1 MTFRPWG
8 RETNHKVRPNQSSP
22 TNNLTK
28 AKNKTLRKWLL
39 RLLSVGVL
47 AAFVWQFQRLSSS
60 LDWAAF
66 GAALTRPGQW
76 KYLALAVVLMPVNWW
91 LEARKWHI
99 LLTAFL
105 PWDFSRTW
113 RATLA
118 GVSLSAATPNRIGEI
133 GGRLLVAQ
141 RPEWPGVLTSSLL
154 GSVCQWVAFLL
165 LAWPG
170 LMWTA
175 DGLLRERLPFPVA
188 WLWPVGPLLLVVGWW
203 GGMPLLLRTIK
214 WLESRFKV
222 RMEELG
228 KGLEEVKIGLMA
240 RAGAHACLRFGVY
253 CTQLYLLLWFFGLEL
268 PLLKGLAGIAGI
280 YLVQAGIPMPPGVNL
295 VTRTELGLLLWNDS
309 PEAAVATLA
318 AFTSLFAINVL
329 LPALPGYLLVV
340 RRYRKNEAL

>member
-1 MTFRPWG
+1 M
-8 RETNHKVRPNQSSP
+8 
-22 TNNLTK
+22 TK
-28 AKNKTLRKWLL
+28 ARNKTLRKWLL
-39 RLLSVGVL
+39 RLLSLAVL
-47 AAFVWQFQRLSSS
+47 AAFAWQFRRLSAQ

-66 GAALTRPGQW
+66 GAALGRPGQW
-76 KYLALAVVLMPVNWW
+76 KFLALAVALMPLNWW

-99 LLTAFL
+99 LLRVFL
-105 PWDFSRTW
+105 PWPFARTW

-133 GGRLLVAQ
+133 GGRLLVAN
-141 RPEWPGVLTSSLL
+141 RAEWPGVITSSVL

-165 LAWPG
+165 MAWPG

-175 DGLLRERLPFPVA
+175 DALLRERLPFPVA
-188 WLWPVGPLLLVVGWW
+188 WLWPVGPLLLIIGWW
-203 GGMPLLLRTIK
+203 GGMPLLRKVLG

-222 RMEELG
+222 KTEELS
-228 KGLEEVKIGLMA
+228 KGLAEVKIGLMA

-318 AFTSLFAINVL
+318 AFTSLFAVNVL
-329 LPALPGYLLVV
+329 LPALPGYFLVV
-340 RRYRKNEAL
+340 KRYRKNEAL